1 MTPLEIIKAIS
12 SYTDDT
18 KINAFIEIVKAE
30 LINICKLTAYDIEL
44 DSILAEMVVIKLNK
58 MGNEG
63 IASANMNGI
72 SESYLDD
79 YPLSITKKLKKWTN
93 KVVMH

>member
-44 DSILAEMVVIKLNK
+44 DSILLIFSSPTLTKF
-58 MGNEG
+58 G
-63 IASANMNGI
+63 SF
-72 SESYLDD
+72 
-79 YPLSITKKLKKWTN
+79 ITSSS
-93 KVVMH
+93 